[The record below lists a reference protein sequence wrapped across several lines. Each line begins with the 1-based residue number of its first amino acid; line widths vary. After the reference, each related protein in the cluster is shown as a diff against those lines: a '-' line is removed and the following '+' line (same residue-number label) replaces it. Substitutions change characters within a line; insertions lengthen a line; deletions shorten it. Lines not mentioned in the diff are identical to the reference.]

1 MTIGIAIAMAALQQL
16 PAILQF
22 AEQLIPGPKHGP
34 EKKLTAVSELTKFEG
49 ALALDQDVKAAKD
62 TLIDAQVRYVN
73 AVSAAAATAQQL
85 GIVINVP
92 TPAGVLVPPSST
104 LVPPSGVGAAGTGSL
119 THDPT
124 AGVATSA
131 VAAATLPGA

>member
-73 AVSAAAATAQQL
+73 AVTAAAATAQQL

-92 TPAGVLVPPSST
+92 TPAGVLVPPT
-104 LVPPSGVGAAGTGSL
+104 LGTPAAGTGSL
-119 THDPT
+119 PHDPT

>member
-92 TPAGVLVPPSST
+92 TPAGVLVPPSGT
-104 LVPPSGVGAAGTGSL
+104 GAASIGSL

-124 AGVATSA
+124 PGVTTSA